1 MDNYKRYGIINDPY
15 IIDTCNITDKYK
27 TDDLTRFYC
36 QRDNEN
42 RKKYITIL
50 VLIILVFIVTIIL
63 GSIIFMFMFDLTW
76 IDALYA
82 SSLILTG
89 IDIEVTP
96 ITNFQKIFIIFYALL
111 TVTILLSMANVAVQY
126 SIHLFGY

>member
-1 MDNYKRYGIINDPY
+1 
-15 IIDTCNITDKYK
+15 
-27 TDDLTRFYC
+27 
-36 QRDNEN
+36 
-42 RKKYITIL
+42 
-50 VLIILVFIVTIIL
+50 
-63 GSIIFMFMFDLTW
+63 MFDLTW
-76 IDALYA
+76 VDALYA

-126 SIHLFGY
+126 FFHLFGY